1 MPAKSKASSKA
12 KEAENKSKPAQS
24 AAEPQQPPKTVN
36 ERSTQRFYQTNPHER
51 RREEAGGLH
60 ALTPTE
66 RQSWVN
72 ASLVRRVANREL
84 FLTNKAEREFWKQ
97 VSRESPPIRRLERK
111 RTTAAGSETTTVY
124 DWGKDKNGRDLGE
137 YPLDQFAV
145 RAARQAKLTA
155 LEVLHRRFL
164 QRRDFA
170 RNGVADVTA
179 ADGRAP
185 EITQEDIDEERQR
198 RREMA
203 ALRKD
208 LYGDKMGPYA
218 TDPEWDDVVP
228 IPAEEPEGALATIA
242 YPEDYAEVMSYLR
255 AIMVAEEYSP
265 RCLRLTEHVIS
276 LNPAHYTVWLYRF
289 KIVEAL
295 DIPVIDEIE
304 WLNEVSLEHI
314 KNYQIWHHRQLL
326 LDHHYERIKGTP
338 DEVKRFGRA
347 ETEFLTRMLEEDAKN
362 YHVWS
367 YRQYLVRKLGLWNL
381 QELLSTQN
389 WIEEDV
395 RNNSAWSHR
404 FFLVFSDPAISTA
417 GSHATE
423 NDPKV
428 PAEILD
434 REIKYTQ
441 EKTLL
446 APQNQAAWNY
456 LRGVLVKGGRKLATA
471 EAFASQFV
479 KGVGEGE
486 DKEEVRSTHALDF
499 LAEAFAEKGQKEDAV
514 KYLDRLAEKWDP
526 VRAGYWKYRKH
537 QIGA

>member
-1 MPAKSKASSKA
+1 MPAKSKTSSKA
-12 KEAENKSKPAQS
+12 KEAESKGKQQTPA
-24 AAEPQQPPKTVN
+24 AAEPPKTVN
-36 ERSTQRFYQTNPHER
+36 ERTLQRFYQTNPNER

-60 ALTPTE
+60 NLTPAE
-66 RQSWVN
+66 RQAWVN
-72 ASLVRRVANREL
+72 ASLVRRVASRDI

-97 VSRESPPIRRLERK
+97 VSRESPPIRRLERHK
-111 RTTAAGSETTTVY
+111 TDKGASVVY
-124 DWGKDKNGRDLGE
+124 DWGRDKNGRDLGD

-145 RAARQAKLTA
+145 RAAKQTQLTA

-164 QRRDFA
+164 QRREFA
-170 RNGVADVTA
+170 KDGVTDGTTTTA
-179 ADGRAP
+179 
-185 EITQEDIDEERQR
+185 EITAEDIDEERQR
-198 RREMA
+198 RRQMA
-203 ALRKD
+203 ALRKE

-255 AIMVAEEYSP
+255 AVMVAEEYSP

-295 DIPVIDEIE
+295 DIPVVDEIE
-304 WLNEVSLEHI
+304 WLNQVSLEHI

-326 LDHHYERIKGTP
+326 LDHHHERIKATP
-338 DEVKRFGRA
+338 DEVKRFARS
-347 ETEFLTRMLEEDAKN
+347 ETEFLTRMLDEDTKN

-367 YRQYLVRKLGLWNL
+367 YRQYLVRKLGLWGL
-381 QELLSTQN
+381 PELLSTQN

-404 FFLVFSDPAISTA
+404 FFIVFSDPAQSTE

-423 NDPKV
+423 HDPNV
-428 PAEILD
+428 PADVID
-434 REIKYTQ
+434 REVRYAE

-456 LRGVLVKGGRKLATA
+456 LRGVLVKGGRKLETA
-471 EAFASQFV
+471 EAFAEQFV
-479 KGVGEGE
+479 KGVGASE
-486 DKEEVRSTHALDF
+486 DAEEVRSSHALDF
-499 LAEAFAEKGQKEDAV
+499 LAEVLAEKGQKDEAA

-526 VRAGYWKYRKH
+526 VRAGYWKYRK
-537 QIGA
+537 QQLQ

>member
-12 KEAENKSKPAQS
+12 KEAENKSKQQSQS
-24 AAEPQQPPKTVN
+24 ASGPQQPPKTVN
-36 ERSTQRFYQTNPHER
+36 ERTLQRFHQTNPHER
-51 RREEAGGLH
+51 RLEEAGGLH
-60 ALTPTE
+60 ALTPAE

-72 ASLVRRVANREL
+72 ASLVHRVANREIY
-84 FLTNKAEREFWKQ
+84 LTNKAEREFWKQ
-97 VSRESPPIRRLERK
+97 VSRESPPIRRLEK
-111 RTTAAGSETTTVY
+111 QRTTADKSVVY

-145 RAARQAKLTA
+145 RAAKQAKLTA
-155 LEVLHRRFL
+155 LEVLHRRFI
-164 QRRDFA
+164 QKREFA
-170 RNGVADVTA
+170 RDGVSDVTVA
-179 ADGRAP
+179 AGKAT
-185 EITQEDIDEERQR
+185 EISQEDIDEERQR

-203 ALRKD
+203 ALRKE

-255 AIMVAEEYSP
+255 AVMVAEEYSP
-265 RCLRLTEHVIS
+265 RCLRLTEHVIT

-295 DIPVIDEIE
+295 EIPVVDEIE

-326 LDHHYERIKGTP
+326 LDHHYNRIKGSP
-338 DEVKRFGRA
+338 DELKRFGRS
-347 ETEFLTRMLEEDAKN
+347 ETEFLTRMLEEDTKN

-367 YRQYLVRKLGLWNL
+367 YRQYLVRKLGLWTL

-404 FFLVFSDPAISTA
+404 FFLVFSDPARSTE

-423 NDPKV
+423 HDPKV
-428 PAEILD
+428 PADVVD
-434 REIKYTQ
+434 REVKYAE

-471 EAFASQFV
+471 EAFATQFV
-479 KGVGEGE
+479 KNVGEGE
-486 DKEEVRSTHALDF
+486 DKEEVRSSHALDF
-499 LAEAFAEKGQKEDAV
+499 LAEVFAEKGQTEEAV

-526 VRAGYWKYRKH
+526 IRAGYWKYRKQ
-537 QIGA
+537 QIA

>member
-1 MPAKSKASSKA
+1 MPAKSKVSSKA
-12 KEAENKSKPAQS
+12 KEAENKSKQQTQA
-24 AAEPQQPPKTVN
+24 AAEPQQPPKTIN
-36 ERSTQRFYQTNPHER
+36 ERSFQRYHQTNPHER
-51 RREEAGGLH
+51 RKEDAGGLH
-60 ALTPTE
+60 ALAPNE

-72 ASLVRRVANREL
+72 ASLVRRVANREIY
-84 FLTNKAEREFWKQ
+84 LTNKAEREFWKQ
-97 VSRESPPIRRLERK
+97 VSRESPPIRRLEK
-111 RTTAAGSETTTVY
+111 QKQTADPKIVY

-137 YPLDQFAV
+137 YPIDQFTV
-145 RAARQAKLTA
+145 RAAKQAKLTA
-155 LEVLHRRFL
+155 LEVLHRRFI
-164 QRRDFA
+164 QRREFA
-170 RNGVADVTA
+170 RDGVPDAT
-179 ADGRAP
+179 DGQVP
-185 EITQEDIDEERQR
+185 DISQEDIDEETKR

-203 ALRKD
+203 ALRKE

-255 AIMVAEEYSP
+255 AVMVAEEYSP
-265 RCLRLTEHVIS
+265 RTLRLTENVIS
-276 LNPAHYTVWLYRF
+276 MNPAHYTVWLYRF
-289 KIVEAL
+289 KIVQAL
-295 DIPVIDEIE
+295 EIPVVDEIE

-326 LDHHYERIKGTP
+326 LDHHHERIKGSP
-338 DEVKRFGRA
+338 DEVKRFARS
-347 ETEFLTRMLEEDAKN
+347 EMEFLTRMLDEDTKN

-404 FFLVFSDPAISTA
+404 FFLVFSDPAASTE

-423 NDPKV
+423 HDPKV
-428 PAEILD
+428 PADVVD
-434 REIKYTQ
+434 REIKYAE

-471 EAFASQFV
+471 EAFAAQFV
-479 KGVGEGE
+479 KGVGEGG
-486 DKEEVRSTHALDF
+486 DKEEVRSSHALDF
-499 LAEAFAEKGQKEDAV
+499 LAEVFAEKGQKDEAA

-526 VRAGYWKYRKH
+526 VRAGYWKYRKQ
-537 QIGA
+537 QIA